1 MATSRN
7 AGAVDRTE
15 VANTRQVDESLEVSL
30 HPRYVFGVRSDVNNG
45 AIVSVFDLASSK
57 RVKTLRTECGV
68 KDVDCIAFS
77 GGEGKYLV
85 ALSKVHPYGSQLSPA
100 KGPLQPM
107 AECGSRP
114 DYRLSCWDWDQGRMT
129 ASVRLLDGYP
139 SDLRA
144 VPSCVLFSVSDG
156 IKLCTTG
163 VNFVAVHHVSPAGE
177 LTAAIPVP
185 EQLKCLPEEHQYSMG
200 EPNLSSD
207 APSGFE
213 VTSHIWTE
221 AGDVICGTSN
231 GKLLLFDEYGV
242 FKQSLIIDPTAT
254 NGAYRIMAP
263 WSRGGF
269 LTASDD
275 GIVRTFRKNSDDPE
289 QPYRLSRIFSV
300 DPPGK
305 HPSGSESQPES
316 LSGLREAPLKGSRGE
331 EEYLPEKQP
340 AKWMLCSFHTGP
352 VLGMDVC
359 VRRPI
364 VATCGAD
371 HTVRLWNF
379 WERRCELEQY
389 FMEEAFS
396 IALHPSGLQAL
407 VGFVDRLRL
416 MDGHKF
422 SDKSKGLSFCC
433 LADNDYWSVLKDELK
448 TYKDFPQIKSCRE
461 CRFSSGGHL
470 FAAASGNN
478 VEIYKTFTCER
489 VYQLKG
495 HNNKVRAIC
504 WNWDDTRLV
513 SGGMDGAVY
522 EYDMVGS
529 GQRLSDWVN
538 KSSLVSSA
546 AVWTDTS
553 AVSKRGLLQ
562 NGLPVTRVYA
572 VGNNSSIREVYSSQL
587 QGSIDAKP
595 SCDDDVTGPVYFGQI
610 CLGES
615 TKTLFVSTSSP
626 EDSEV
631 LGGAIRCYRLLS
643 EESSDNDDSGV
654 VGDEVASAPTS
665 RPDAMMLFTCG
676 EDGCVYVF
684 EIRNKSRLLSIP
696 QSGGAEGSEEDEELP
711 YSEEVLMTKTALD
724 EKQHQRKDLRRQVEE
739 LANQTDYQ
747 LRHRDSYHAE
757 RIAALQGKFEKSLQE
772 QRDKYEMLREEKDDV
787 QGEYERKIRDLLETQ
802 KSELQEQEIAYQEKI
817 VAQVTKCQQLAQQRH
832 EDRRQWKQMHQSLL
846 DMHEN
851 KVAELRQQYQEQ
863 EARDRLHKQRVD
875 DEKALAIKVH
885 SETVQQLEQDAVG
898 ELNDMKAQNGRVPE
912 SGSLMLCSSVAWR
925 NLENKFATYQSLPS
939 MGQECDPLV
948 VPIFFF
954 IVFFCLRAMQGNRLY
969 EQLLSYERDDKVKL
983 RGEAGIH
990 KKHHE
995 DLRKQMHKKEE
1006 EIRGQQ
1012 EEARRKQDRID
1023 ELMAEREKSLKNIKE
1038 QDKVIGEKEQK
1049 IYDLKK
1055 QNQELEKFKYIM
1067 DYKIKELKAQ
1077 VGPKEGDIAEM
1088 KKQISDMDRDL
1099 EEHHKQNKHL
1109 MDDIK
1114 QMRGKQ
1120 KELQREVVKNRQRL
1134 SDLRRVSRAFKT
1146 DLYHTTQ
1153 HILDPEKLRDSFVAM
1168 AKKYVELPDD
1178 DEEAA
1183 EKEGEEEEEEERD
1196 GQEPPTKD
1204 VHDLSEEIRDEYE
1217 QQRGYLEEKVNK
1229 LRTKLQK
1236 DAEARRKDN
1245 SRIMGE
1251 NIALLTEIGELRKEL
1266 QALKMERQER
1276 KMSVSRPGPSTR
1288 AEAAAGRRPLGVG
1301 KKAPGRA
1308 SEIEQ
1313 NRRTIAELREKIRGR
1328 EEIIRNYG
1336 EALTR
1341 GESKL
1346 P

>member
-1 MATSRN
+1 TLKYLYLLFSPDSIGESPGVQDGILLHHSAYVLNTEGHPYAIPTTSEWSR
-7 AGAVDRTE
+7 VVTLEQSIEPRYDWM
-15 VANTRQVDESLEVSL
+15 VVNTKQVDESLEVSL
-30 HPRYVFGVRSDVNNG
+30 HPRYAFGIRTDVNNG
-45 AIVSVFDLASSK
+45 VHFVDDQHVAYAAGNNITQLHVDQRTQTFMPATKGALGICCTGISAERRYLAVGERHSEQAVVSVFDLASSK

-68 KDVDCIAFS
+68 KDVDCMAFS
-77 GGEGKYLV
+77 GGEGKCLV
-85 ALSKVHPYGSQLSPA
+85 ALSKVHPDGSQLSPA
-100 KGPLQPM
+100 EGHHQPM
-107 AECGSRP
+107 EECGTRP
-114 DYRLSCWDWDQGRMT
+114 DCRLSCWDWDQGRMT
-129 ASVRLLDGYP
+129 ASVRLLDSYP
-139 SDLRA
+139 SELRA
-144 VPSCVLFSVSDG
+144 VPACVSFSVSDG

-177 LTAAIPVP
+177 LTAAIPVQ
-185 EQLKCLPEEHQYSMG
+185 EQLKCLPAEHQYSMG
-200 EPNLSSD
+200 EQNFPSD

-213 VTSHIWTE
+213 VTSHLWTV
-221 AGDVICGTSN
+221 AGDIICGTSD
-231 GKLLLFDEYGV
+231 GKLLLFDEYGM

-254 NGAYRIMAP
+254 NGAYRIMVP
-263 WSRGGF
+263 WSKGGF

-316 LSGLREAPLKGSRGE
+316 LSADGLSSPHGEANATSKARSTKLLSISLSPSEDCLAAITDRGQLISIPLRSAKRLREAPLKGGRE

-340 AKWMLCSFHTGP
+340 AKWMLCSLHAGP

-379 WERRCELEQY
+379 WKRRCELEQH

-416 MDGHKF
+416 MD
-422 SDKSKGLSFCC
+422 
-433 LADNDYWSVLKDELK
+433 VLKDELK

-461 CRFSSGGHL
+461 CRFSTGGHL

-478 VEIYKTFTCER
+478 VEVYKTFTCER

-538 KSSLVSSA
+538 KSSFVSSA

-553 AVSKRGLLQ
+553 AVSKKGLLQ

-572 VGNNSSIREVYSSQL
+572 VGNKSSIREVYSSQL

-643 EESSDNDDSGV
+643 EESSDNDTGV

-684 EIRNKSRLLSIP
+684 EIRNKSRLLSIR

-772 QRDKYEMLREEKDDV
+772 QRDKYGSVYEMLREEKDGV

-817 VAQVTKCQQLAQQRH
+817 VAQVTK
-832 EDRRQWKQMHQSLL
+832 
-846 DMHEN
+846 
-851 KVAELRQQYQEQ
+851 
-863 EARDRLHKQRVD
+863 
-875 DEKALAIKVH
+875 
-885 SETVQQLEQDAVG
+885 
-898 ELNDMKAQNGRVPE
+898 
-912 SGSLMLCSSVAWR
+912 
-925 NLENKFATYQSLPS
+925 
-939 MGQECDPLV
+939 
-948 VPIFFF
+948 
-954 IVFFCLRAMQGNRLY
+954 
-969 EQLLSYERDDKVKL
+969 
-983 RGEAGIH
+983 
-990 KKHHE
+990 
-995 DLRKQMHKKEE
+995 
-1006 EIRGQQ
+1006 
-1012 EEARRKQDRID
+1012 
-1023 ELMAEREKSLKNIKE
+1023 
-1038 QDKVIGEKEQK
+1038 
-1049 IYDLKK
+1049 
-1055 QNQELEKFKYIM
+1055 
-1067 DYKIKELKAQ
+1067 
-1077 VGPKEGDIAEM
+1077 
-1088 KKQISDMDRDL
+1088 
-1099 EEHHKQNKHL
+1099 
-1109 MDDIK
+1109 
-1114 QMRGKQ
+1114 
-1120 KELQREVVKNRQRL
+1120 
-1134 SDLRRVSRAFKT
+1134 
-1146 DLYHTTQ
+1146 
-1153 HILDPEKLRDSFVAM
+1153 
-1168 AKKYVELPDD
+1168 
-1178 DEEAA
+1178 
-1183 EKEGEEEEEEERD
+1183 
-1196 GQEPPTKD
+1196 
-1204 VHDLSEEIRDEYE
+1204 
-1217 QQRGYLEEKVNK
+1217 
-1229 LRTKLQK
+1229 
-1236 DAEARRKDN
+1236 
-1245 SRIMGE
+1245 
-1251 NIALLTEIGELRKEL
+1251 
-1266 QALKMERQER
+1266 
-1276 KMSVSRPGPSTR
+1276 
-1288 AEAAAGRRPLGVG
+1288 
-1301 KKAPGRA
+1301 
-1308 SEIEQ
+1308 
-1313 NRRTIAELREKIRGR
+1313 
-1328 EEIIRNYG
+1328 
-1336 EALTR
+1336 
-1341 GESKL
+1341 
-1346 P
+1346 